1 MSILGG
7 GEQASTEQEEQPQ
20 ERTPN
25 LGRLKANPR
34 ARGRRDKVKFFDS
47 ADWAMKSQQ
56 GDQQQDNPLP
66 PSLASYT
73 EQGNKKDDG
82 SSLLANNDSPIVG

>member
-7 GEQASTEQEEQPQ
+7 EETTNTEHEDEQKKL
-20 ERTPN
+20 PN
-25 LGRLKANPR
+25 LGKLKANPR

-56 GDQQQDNPLP
+56 GDQQGNPLP
-66 PSLASYT
+66 PNLASYT
-73 EQGNKKDDG
+73 EQGNENG
-82 SSLLANNDSPIVG
+82 ESSSLAGNNDSPIIG